1 MITLCYA
8 AKGGSGTTVVA
19 CSRAIGSLGPVL
31 LVDLD
36 GDVPAMLGLAEPDR
50 PGAVDWLASKAPSA
64 HLDDL
69 LVAVTPNCSLL
80 PTGRTDVAPTSK
92 LAPDASPARW
102 DALIDWLGEWSV
114 DSGGSVVVDAGTH
127 RLPSA
132 FVERCPQR
140 WLVTRACYLSLRRAG
155 RLPVAPTGVVL
166 VDEPGH
172 PLGPRD
178 IERSLCAPIVA
189 TVDWDIRVTR
199 SVDAGLLLGGRL
211 PRSLHR
217 ALARIAT

>member
-19 CSRAIGSLGPVL
+19 CTRAIDSVGPVL

-36 GDVPAMLGLAEPDR
+36 GDIPAMLGLAEPDR
-50 PGAVDWLASKAPSA
+50 PGVADWLASDAPIA

-69 LVAVTPNCSLL
+69 LVDVTPNCSLL
-80 PTGRTDVAPTSK
+80 PASHTTTTVTVDVPE
-92 LAPDASPARW
+92 RW
-102 DALIDWLGEWSV
+102 DGLIDWLTEWGV
-114 DSGGSVVVDAGTH
+114 DSGGSVVIDAGTR
-127 RLPSA
+127 RLPTS
-132 FVERCPQR
+132 FIEQCPQR
-140 WLVTRACYLSLRRAG
+140 WLVTRACYLALRRAG
-155 RLPVAPTGVVL
+155 RLAVTPTGVVL

-178 IERSLCAPIVA
+178 VERSARAPIVA
-189 TVDWDIRVTR
+189 TLDWDIRVTR

-217 ALARIAT
+217 ALARVAA